1 MARPEKCKRICTLPE
16 KNRFI
21 CENDDSSAETQTVS
35 VEEFE
40 TIRLIDYIG
49 LTQEQC
55 ASQMHVAR
63 TTVQRLYTDARKKIA
78 NYLITGTALEITGG
92 NYQIC
97 ENSET
102 CCKLAY
108 CPKKSSDC
116 DCEFRLD
123 GCVISMS
130 DKNKAADHM

>member
-21 CENDDSSAETQTVS
+21 CEDSDSSADTQTVS

-63 TTVQRLYTDARKKIA
+63 TTVQRLYTDA
-78 NYLITGTALEITGG
+78 

-108 CPKKSSDC
+108 CPKKSCEC
-116 DCEFRLD
+116 DCGFRVE
-123 GCVISMS
+123 GCVISTL
-130 DKNKAADHM
+130 DKNKAAGHM

>member
-21 CENDDSSAETQTVS
+21 CEDSDSSADTQTVS

-55 ASQMHVAR
+55 A
-63 TTVQRLYTDARKKIA
+63 
-78 NYLITGTALEITGG
+78 
-92 NYQIC
+92 
-97 ENSET
+97 
-102 CCKLAY
+102 
-108 CPKKSSDC
+108 
-116 DCEFRLD
+116 
-123 GCVISMS
+123 
-130 DKNKAADHM
+130 

>member
-1 MARPEKCKRICTLPE
+1 MARPEKCKRICSLPE

-21 CENDDSSAETQTVS
+21 CEGSTSSDVQIMT

-63 TTVQRLYTDARKKIA
+63 TTVQRMYTDARKKIA
-78 NYLITGTALEITGG
+78 QYLFAGAALEVSGG

-97 ENSET
+97 ENSDT

-108 CPKKSSDC
+108 CPKKSSGCECEYKMEDC
-116 DCEFRLD
+116 I
-123 GCVISMS
+123 ISTL
-130 DKNKAADHM
+130 